1 MASNIRLTG
10 PALKILKLFLD
21 KPTEEKSGAEIS
33 RTLGISSGTMYP
45 LLARFENA
53 GWLTS
58 EWETIDPAEAGRP
71 RRRFYKLT
79 ALGQNSA
86 SKELANLQTAP
97 GALLWNS

>member
-1 MASNIRLTG
+1 MASNMRLTR
-10 PALKILKLFLD
+10 PALKILKLFLER
-21 KPTEEKSGAEIS
+21 PTERNSGAEIS
-33 RTLGISSGTMYP
+33 RALGISSGTMYP

-58 EWETIDPAEAGRP
+58 EWEAVDPAEAGRP

-86 SKELANLQTAP
+86 AKELADLQAAP
-97 GALLWNS
+97 GALVWNS